1 MLPTES
7 LGWIGFQ
14 ALKVRLAGRLAV
26 LAKREADLD
35 RPTKYQND
43 VDLLDCD
50 LRDIFK
56 TATLDIDLISED
68 FKELEE
74 RAQDLLISLNDMVN
88 EDIIYSPKTSAHN
101 GSHDITKIRN
111 AYPKLS
117 ALMLYLDASDYK
129 QFNLLGDPG
138 PSLFILPRD
147 HIGDQI
153 VSQVLAWKM
162 FLQRVVARSD
172 KSQSWLGIGVSQSP
186 MYAGPVKLAEQK
198 LSMVQNP
205 VGVVMDAIL
214 KEFQQTNCGITHEL
228 KLRVL
233 EELYTSPYHPRLEML
248 LSCCQ
253 SERDWQ
259 EAICDSFRNPVNLKK
274 KNDICVAIHKTWKQR
289 TKLRLFVDQ
298 RGLFDVTDEGPPIS
312 TSLHDHEEEGL
323 NLLLDKNAFRPIS
336 PGAYLSGMAIQRFDH
351 REKTALALS
360 LARCLLVFFDKS
372 LERAFCNWSAENI
385 FFMHTSRP
393 YGELPRWHLLV
404 GSQPP
409 SVNYPNFLHKIVPGN
424 PVLLSFAKLLLE
436 IINGERIPL
445 EIDLQN
451 ISKNIGNWAQMCS
464 YVEEARQDGN
474 SFYLQAVQGCL
485 YLHMHLQKGDD
496 LKSINSSGAAMREV
510 IYEQIVRNLEKELN
524 PEGLKRK
531 RRESFSERP
540 HSKRLHSDEL
550 LEVADRKLEGL
561 SERCTKSALAILPSQ
576 RGMVPSRA
584 TRDTGVNGFFGHD
597 GAERPSQNSLRS
609 MTTAINAASTA
620 PPRREY
626 FNVAVI
632 CAIVTEYN
640 AVCQIFDEFW
650 DEEGDQYGRAQGDL
664 NTYTTGR
671 IGKHNVVLAL
681 LPHIGKSNAA
691 AAAASF
697 RSSYTH
703 VELALLVGVCGG
715 VPRVGGYEE
724 DEILLGDVVISRAV
738 VQYDFGRKYAENFIR
753 KNTFEDNL
761 GKATKNIQ
769 SLLKNFETDRG
780 LSLLQS
786 QTAQFLIQLQNKRSG
801 NNKRLLNKYRY
812 PGTAKDRLFR
822 SDYRHMHRDF
832 HGHCCSICG
841 SGSGVVCE
849 EALNATCEDLGCEGN
864 YVVER
869 ARLQEKHELELNSSE
884 EAQAPAIHLGAVASG
899 DTVLKSG
906 RDRDEIAQ
914 KEGVIAFEMEAA
926 GIWGEIP
933 CIIVKGVCDYADSHK
948 NKQWQDYAAATAAAA
963 AKALLY
969 RYPRTEKSQTWVD

>member
-14 ALKVRLAGRLAV
+14 ALKLRLAGRLAG
-26 LAKREADLD
+26 LTRRGADVS

-56 TATLDIDLISED
+56 TATLDIDLLSED
-68 FKELEE
+68 FADLEE
-74 RAQDLLISLNDMVN
+74 RAQDLLVSLNGMVN
-88 EDIIYSPKTSAHN
+88 EDIIYSPQTSTQN
-101 GSHDITKIRN
+101 GSHDITKIMSI
-111 AYPKLS
+111 YPKLS

-129 QFNLLGDPG
+129 QFSLVGDPG
-138 PSLFILPRD
+138 PSLFILPRG
-147 HIGDQI
+147 HIGDQM
-153 VSQVLAWKM
+153 VSQVMAWKM
-162 FLQRVVARSD
+162 FLQRVVGRSD
-172 KSQSWLGIGVSQSP
+172 KSQSWLGTGTLQSP
-186 MYAGPVKLAEQK
+186 MQMSVVEPTEQK
-198 LSMVQNP
+198 LNMVHNP

-214 KEFQQTNCGITHEL
+214 KEFQQTHCGISHEV

-233 EELYTSPYHPRLEML
+233 EELHTSPYQPKLEML

-259 EAICDSFRNPVNLKK
+259 EAVCDSFQCPISSEN

-289 TKLRLFVDQ
+289 TKLRLSVDQ

-312 TSLHDHEEEGL
+312 TYDHTEEGL

-336 PGAYLSGMAIQRFDH
+336 PGAYL
-351 REKTALALS
+351 K
-360 LARCLLVFFDKS
+360 
-372 LERAFCNWSAENI
+372 
-385 FFMHTSRP
+385 
-393 YGELPRWHLLV
+393 
-404 GSQPP
+404 GSQP
-409 SVNYPNFLHKIVPGN
+409 SSFNYPSFLHKVVPGN

-436 IINGERIPL
+436 IINGEKIPL
-445 EIDLQN
+445 DIDLQN
-451 ISKNIGNWAQMCS
+451 INKNIGNWAQMCS

-485 YLHMHLQKGDD
+485 YLHMHLHKDD
-496 LKSINSSGAAMREV
+496 SLQAINSSGAAMREV

-524 PEGLKRK
+524 PDGLKRK
-531 RRESFSERP
+531 RRGSFSERP
-540 HSKRLHSDEL
+540 NLKRLHTDEP
-550 LEVADRKLEGL
+550 LESTDGQFEGL
-561 SERCTKSALAILPSQ
+561 NERYTKSALAILPSQ
-576 RGMVPSRA
+576 RGTIASRM
-584 TRDTGVNGFFGHD
+584 TRHIGANGVFGYD

-609 MTTAINAASTA
+609 MTTTTSATTTA
-620 PPRREY
+620 PPRRQD

-650 DEEGDQYGRAQGDL
+650 DEEGDQYGRAEGDL

-738 VQYDFGRKYAENFIR
+738 IQYDFGRKYPEKFVR

-780 LSLLQS
+780 LNLLQS
-786 QTAQFLIQLQNKRSG
+786 QTAQFLIQLQ
-801 NNKRLLNKYRY
+801 
-812 PGTAKDRLFR
+812 AK
-822 SDYRHMHRDF
+822 
-832 HGHCCSICG
+832 
-841 SGSGVVCE
+841 
-849 EALNATCEDLGCEGN
+849 
-864 YVVER
+864 
-869 ARLQEKHELELNSSE
+869 
-884 EAQAPAIHLGAVASG
+884 
-899 DTVLKSG
+899 
-906 RDRDEIAQ
+906 
-914 KEGVIAFEMEAA
+914 
-926 GIWGEIP
+926 
-933 CIIVKGVCDYADSHK
+933 
-948 NKQWQDYAAATAAAA
+948 
-963 AKALLY
+963 
-969 RYPRTEKSQTWVD
+969 

>member
-1 MLPTES
+1 MLLTES

-14 ALKVRLAGRLAV
+14 ALKVRLAGRLAG
-26 LAKREADLD
+26 LTRRGADVG

-56 TATLDIDLISED
+56 TATLDIDLLSED
-68 FKELEE
+68 FTDLEE

-88 EDIIYSPKTSAHN
+88 EDIICSLAASAHN
-101 GSHDITKIRN
+101 GSHDITKIMGI
-111 AYPKLS
+111 YPKLS

-129 QFNLLGDPG
+129 QFSLIGDPG
-138 PSLFILPRD
+138 PSLFILPRG

-153 VSQVLAWKM
+153 VNQIMAWKM

-172 KSQSWLGIGVSQSP
+172 KSQNWLGTGIWQPPMQIGT
-186 MYAGPVKLAEQK
+186 VKPTEEK

-205 VGVVMDAIL
+205 VGVVMDSIL
-214 KEFQQTNCGITHEL
+214 KEFQQTHCGITHEV

-233 EELYTSPYHPRLEML
+233 EELHTSSHQPNLEIL

-253 SERDWQ
+253 SESDWQ
-259 EAICDSFRNPVNLKK
+259 EAVCDSLQRPTSFER

-336 PGAYLSGMAIQRFDH
+336 PGSYLRGIVTERFDH
-351 REKTALALS
+351 REKTALALA
-360 LARCLLVFFDKS
+360 LARCLMVFFDRS
-372 LERAFCNWSAENI
+372 LERASCNWSAENI
-385 FFMHTSRP
+385 FFMRSSRT
-393 YGELPRWHLLV
+393 YRELPRWHILV
-404 GSQPP
+404 GSQSSSLSYP
-409 SVNYPNFLHKIVPGN
+409 SFLHKIVPGN

-436 IINGERIPL
+436 IINGEKIPL
-445 EIDLQN
+445 DIDLQN
-451 ISKNIGNWAQMCS
+451 VTKNIGNWAQMCS

-485 YLHMHLQKGDD
+485 YLHMHLQKDD
-496 LKSINSSGAAMREV
+496 SLQTIHSSGAAMREV

-524 PEGLKRK
+524 PDGLKRK
-531 RRESFSERP
+531 RRDSFAERP
-540 HSKRLHSDEL
+540 NLKRLHTDES
-550 LEVADRKLEGL
+550 LEPTHQQLEG
-561 SERCTKSALAILPSQ
+561 SNERFIKSPLTIIPSQ
-576 RGMVPSRA
+576 RGVITSRLSRQIG
-584 TRDTGVNGFFGHD
+584 TNGLSGYD
-597 GAERPSQNSLRS
+597 STERPSQSSLRS
-609 MTTAINAASTA
+609 MTSSMSATTIA
-620 PPRREY
+620 PPRRED
-626 FNVAVI
+626 FNIAVI

-650 DEEGDQYGRAQGDL
+650 DEEGDQYGRAEGDL

-715 VPRVGGYEE
+715 VPRVGGHEE
-724 DEILLGDVVISRAV
+724 DEIILGDVVISRAV
-738 VQYDFGRKYAENFIR
+738 VQYDFGRRYPEKFIR

-786 QTAQFLIQLQNKRSG
+786 QTAQFLIQLQSKRTG
-801 NNKRLLNKYRY
+801 RNNRLLNKYRY
-812 PGTAKDRLFR
+812 PGTTKDRLFK
-822 SDYRHMHRDF
+822 SDYRHMHRGF
-832 HGHCCSICG
+832 QGHCCDICDD
-841 SGSGVVCE
+841 SSDAVCE
-849 EALNATCEDLGCEGN
+849 DALNATCEELGCEEH
-864 YVVER
+864 YFVER
-869 ARLQEKHELELNSSE
+869 ERLQEKQEFELNNSEE

-914 KEGVIAFEMEAA
+914 NEGVIAFEMEAA

-948 NKQWQDYAAATAAAA
+948 NKKWQDFAAATAAAA
-963 AKALLY
+963 AKALLH
-969 RYPRTEKSQTWVD
+969 RYPKTERSQT

>member
-14 ALKVRLAGRLAV
+14 ALKVRLAGRLAG
-26 LAKREADLD
+26 LTRRAADVG

-56 TATLDIDLISED
+56 TATLDIDLLSED
-68 FKELEE
+68 FADLED
-74 RAQDLLISLNDMVN
+74 RAQDVLMSLNDMVN
-88 EDIIYSPKTSAHN
+88 EDIIYSPNASTHN
-101 GSHDITKIRN
+101 GSHDITKIMSI
-111 AYPKLS
+111 YPKLS

-129 QFNLLGDPG
+129 QFSLIGDPG
-138 PSLFILPRD
+138 PSLFILPHGR
-147 HIGDQI
+147 IGDQM
-153 VSQVLAWKM
+153 VSQVMAWKM

-172 KSQSWLGIGVSQSP
+172 KSQSWLGTSTLQSP
-186 MYAGPVKLAEQK
+186 MQMSVVEPTEQK
-198 LSMVQNP
+198 LNMVHNP

-214 KEFQQTNCGITHEL
+214 KEFQQTHCGISHEV

-233 EELYTSPYHPRLEML
+233 EELHTSPYQPKLEML

-259 EAICDSFRNPVNLKK
+259 EAVCDSFQHPISSEHKH
-274 KNDICVAIHKTWKQR
+274 DICVAIHKTWKQR

-312 TSLHDHEEEGL
+312 TYDHTEEGL

-336 PGAYLSGMAIQRFDH
+336 PGAYLRGIVIERFDH
-351 REKTALALS
+351 REKTALALA
-360 LARCLLVFFDKS
+360 LARCLMVFFDRS
-372 LERAFCNWSAENI
+372 LERASCNWSAENI
-385 FFMHTSRP
+385 FFMRSSQP
-393 YGELPRWHLLV
+393 YGELPRWHILV
-404 GSQPP
+404 GSQP
-409 SVNYPNFLHKIVPGN
+409 SSFNYPSFLHRIVPGN

-436 IINGERIPL
+436 IINGEKIPL
-445 EIDLQN
+445 DIDLQN
-451 ISKNIGNWAQMCS
+451 INKNIGNWAQMCS

-485 YLHMHLQKGDD
+485 YLHMHLQKDD
-496 LKSINSSGAAMREV
+496 NLQNVNSSGAAMREV

-524 PEGLKRK
+524 PDGLKRK
-531 RRESFSERP
+531 RRGSFSERP
-540 HSKRLHSDEL
+540 NLKRLHTDEP
-550 LEVADRKLEGL
+550 LESTDRQLKGL
-561 SERCTKSALAILPSQ
+561 NERFTKSALAILPSQ
-576 RGMVPSRA
+576 RGMIASRMA
-584 TRDTGVNGFFGHD
+584 HIGANGVFGHD

-609 MTTAINAASTA
+609 MTTTTSAATAA
-620 PPRREY
+620 PPRRED

-650 DEEGDQYGRAQGDL
+650 DEEGDQYGRAEGDL

-738 VQYDFGRKYAENFIR
+738 VQYDFGRKYPEKFIR

-786 QTAQFLIQLQNKRSG
+786 QTAQFLMQLQNKRTG
-801 NNKRLLNKYRY
+801 RKNRLLNKYRY

-822 SDYRHMHRDF
+822 SDYRHMHRGF
-832 HGHCCSICG
+832 HGHCCNICDDS
-841 SGSGVVCE
+841 SGDVCE
-849 EALNATCEDLGCEGN
+849 DALNATCEELGCEEH
-864 YVVER
+864 YFVER
-869 ARLQEKHELELNSSE
+869 ERLQEKQELERNSSE
-884 EAQAPAIHLGAVASG
+884 DAQAPSIHLGAVASG

-914 KEGVIAFEMEAA
+914 NEGVIAFEMEAA

-933 CIIVKGVCDYADSHK
+933 CVIVKGVCDYADSHK
-948 NKQWQDYAAATAAAA
+948 NKTWQDFAAATAAAA
-963 AKALLY
+963 AKALLH
-969 RYPRTEKSQTWVD
+969 RYPKTEKSQTWVVG

>member
-14 ALKVRLAGRLAV
+14 ALKVRLAGRLAGLTRRGTDV
-26 LAKREADLD
+26 G

-56 TATLDIDLISED
+56 TATLDIDLLSED
-68 FKELEE
+68 FADLEE
-74 RAQDLLISLNDMVN
+74 RAQELLMSLNDMVN
-88 EDIIYSPKTSAHN
+88 EDIIYSPKASTHN
-101 GSHDITKIRN
+101 GSHDITKIMSM
-111 AYPKLS
+111 YPKLS
-117 ALMLYLDASDYK
+117 ALMLYLDASEYK
-129 QFNLLGDPG
+129 QF
-138 PSLFILPRD
+138 SL
-147 HIGDQI
+147 
-153 VSQVLAWKM
+153 VMAWKM

-172 KSQSWLGIGVSQSP
+172 KSQSWLGTSALQSP
-186 MYAGPVKLAEQK
+186 MQMSVVDPTEQK
-198 LSMVQNP
+198 LNMVHNP
-205 VGVVMDAIL
+205 VGVIMDAIL
-214 KEFQQTNCGITHEL
+214 KEFQQTHCGISHEV

-233 EELYTSPYHPRLEML
+233 EELHTSPYQPKLEML

-259 EAICDSFRNPVNLKK
+259 EAVCDSFQLPIGSEN

-298 RGLFDVTDEGPPIS
+298 RGLFDVTDERPPIS
-312 TSLHDHEEEGL
+312 TYDHTEEGL

-336 PGAYLSGMAIQRFDH
+336 PGAYLRGIVIERFDH
-351 REKTALALS
+351 REKTALALA
-360 LARCLLVFFDKS
+360 LARCLMVFFDRS
-372 LERAFCNWSAENI
+372 LERASCNWSAENI
-385 FFMHTSRP
+385 FFMRSSQP
-393 YGELPRWHLLV
+393 YGELPRWHILV
-404 GSQPP
+404 GSQP
-409 SVNYPNFLHKIVPGN
+409 SSFNYPSFLHKVVPGN

-436 IINGERIPL
+436 IINGEKIPL

-451 ISKNIGNWAQMCS
+451 INKNIGNWAQMCS

-485 YLHMHLQKGDD
+485 YLHMHLQKDD
-496 LKSINSSGAAMREV
+496 SLQDIKSSGAAMREV

-524 PEGLKRK
+524 PDGLKRK
-531 RRESFSERP
+531 RRGSFSERP
-540 HSKRLHSDEL
+540 NLKRLHTDEP
-550 LEVADRKLEGL
+550 LESTDRQLEH
-561 SERCTKSALAILPSQ
+561 RRTIA
-576 RGMVPSRA
+576 SRM
-584 TRDTGVNGFFGHD
+584 TRHIGANSVFGYD
-597 GAERPSQNSLRS
+597 GAERPLQNSLRS
-609 MTTAINAASTA
+609 MTTTTNAATTA
-620 PPRREY
+620 PPRRED

-650 DEEGDQYGRAQGDL
+650 DEEGDQYGRAEGDL

-697 RSSYTH
+697 RSSYTN

-738 VQYDFGRKYAENFIR
+738 VQYDFGRKYPEKFIR

-780 LSLLQS
+780 LGLLQS
-786 QTAQFLIQLQNKRSG
+786 QTAQFLVQLQNKRTG
-801 NNKRLLNKYRY
+801 RKNKLLNKYRY

-822 SDYRHMHRDF
+822 SDYRHMHRGF
-832 HGHCCSICG
+832 HGHSCDICDSS
-841 SGSGVVCE
+841 SGAVCE
-849 EALNATCEDLGCEGN
+849 DALNATCEELGCEEHFF
-864 YVVER
+864 VER
-869 ARLQEKHELELNSSE
+869 ERLQEKEELERNNSE
-884 EAQAPAIHLGAVASG
+884 EAQSPTIHLGAVASG

-914 KEGVIAFEMEAA
+914 NEGVIAFEMEAA

-948 NKQWQDYAAATAAAA
+948 NKKWQDFAAATAAAA
-963 AKALLY
+963 AKALLH
-969 RYPRTEKSQTWVD
+969 RYPKTEKSQTWVVG